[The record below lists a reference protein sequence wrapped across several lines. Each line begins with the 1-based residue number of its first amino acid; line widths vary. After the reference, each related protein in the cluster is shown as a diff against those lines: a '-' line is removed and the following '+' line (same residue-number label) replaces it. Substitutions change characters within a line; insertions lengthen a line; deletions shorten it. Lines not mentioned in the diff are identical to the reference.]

1 MIFASQSGRIGWSVK
16 TSAIPLVAL
25 FLVCQGCGSRQEEQV
40 VLTEGVELPVRIVP
54 GFYSAAESY
63 FSPDGRR
70 LILNARLIEG
80 EEDYHVYTVNLDGT
94 DKRRINSLGADAC
107 AYYFPDNQHL
117 IFTSTRDN
125 RHLPRGDYS
134 DPANYPAGA
143 ELYTCRPD
151 GSALRR
157 LTRNELYEA
166 EVSLSPDGEWVLF
179 GRSINGRMDLWRMRP
194 DGSDEIQITD
204 TPDDQEGGAFYMP
217 DSKTIL
223 FRAWK
228 IQDQG
233 QRGMPMIIYTINHD
247 GTDLRRI
254 TYEEGV
260 NWAPNPAPDGVH
272 FVFVKM
278 LPPHNFEVFLMN
290 MQTGSQTRL
299 TYNDAFDG
307 FPSFSPDGHTI
318 SFSSSRDAPE
328 GARRM
333 AIYLMDIQS
342 LLEAAG
348 T

>member
-1 MIFASQSGRIGWSVK
+1 M
-16 TSAIPLVAL
+16 
-25 FLVCQGCGSRQEEQV
+25 GCGG
-40 VLTEGVELPVRIVP
+40 TPDAPAIAAEGVELPVRVVP
-54 GFYSAAESY
+54 GFFSAAESY

-80 EEDYHVYTVNLDGT
+80 EEEYHVYTVHLDGT
-94 DKRRINSLGADAC
+94 DIRRINSLGADAC
-107 AYYFPDNQHL
+107 SYFFPDNQRL

-125 RHLPRGDYS
+125 RHLPRGDFS
-134 DPANYPAGA
+134 DPADYPTGA

-151 GSALRR
+151 GSDLRR

-166 EVSLSPDGEWVLF
+166 EVSISPDGEWVLF
-179 GRSINGRMDLWRMRP
+179 GRSIEGRMDLWRMRP
-194 DGSDEIQITD
+194 NGSDEFQVTH

-223 FRAWK
+223 YRAWK

-233 QRGMPMIIYTINHD
+233 QRGMPMTIYTINHD
-247 GTDLRRI
+247 GTGLQQI
-254 TYEEGV
+254 TQEEGV
-260 NWAPNPAPDGVH
+260 NWAPYPAPDGVH

-278 LPPHNFEVFLMN
+278 LPPHNFEVYLMN
-290 MQTGSQTRL
+290 IATSKQIRL

-328 GARRM
+328 GTRRM

-342 LLEAAG
+342 LLETDGA
-348 T
+348 